1 MIDISIDTRSTSQL
15 IFSQHSTLLNLNL
28 NIITGEQHEHRYPE
42 DITPTL
48 KLSNNKNAKTT
59 MKLITLTQVLTNS
72 YALIKNIVVDC
83 QPTVTEML
91 TKCRLSI
98 DRGVDGL
105 LTEY

>member
-1 MIDISIDTRSTSQL
+1 
-15 IFSQHSTLLNLNL
+15 
-28 NIITGEQHEHRYPE
+28 
-42 DITPTL
+42 
-48 KLSNNKNAKTT
+48 
-59 MKLITLTQVLTNS
+59 MKLITLTLVLTNS

-91 TKCRLSI
+91 TKCRLSV